1 MPKAEMYCS
10 FCGKSQ
16 HKVRSLIAG
25 PSVFI
30 CDECVAL
37 CNNILRETT
46 TRGRWWRSFLGKK
59 RQGGVPSVE
68 PEGEFVS
75 RINSVFA
82 YCGHSYR
89 GRMQRCS
96 VAHERICS
104 EGPLHKILRDLS
116 D

>member
-59 RQGGVPSVE
+59 RQGGESQVWNQRENLS
-68 PEGEFVS
+68 PE
-75 RINSVFA
+75 
-82 YCGHSYR
+82 
-89 GRMQRCS
+89 
-96 VAHERICS
+96 
-104 EGPLHKILRDLS
+104 
-116 D
+116 